1 MRKAL
6 AISAAAA
13 AILILPGVSAGSRVS
28 TNTYKLRASMN
39 TQQVVTPKNRRW
51 RAPASVRNA
60 HGSFAGTMTASGAR
74 RTLRWR
80 ITYAGVGR
88 SQPRVADIHYG
99 KPGHFGAVLVRL
111 CGPCKSG
118 QSGTKKVTA
127 AGARAIQTGSA
138 WITIITPK
146 YPNGVIRGQIKAS

>member
-6 AISAAAA
+6 AISAAAG
-13 AILILPGVSAGSRVS
+13 AILILPSVSAGSRVS

-60 HGSFAGTMTASGAR
+60 HGSFAGTMTASGSR

-80 ITYAGVGR
+80 ITFAGVGA
-88 SQPRVADIHYG
+88 SQPRIADIHYG
-99 KPGHFGAVLVRL
+99 KPGHFGAFLVRL
-111 CGPCKSG
+111 CQSCKSG
-118 QSGTKKVTA
+118 QRGTKKVNA
-127 AGARAIQTGSA
+127 AGARAIQTGST

-146 YPNGVIRGQIKAS
+146 HPNGVIRGQIKAS